1 MGSEMCIRDREN
13 TGKEL
18 VLESL
23 LMRLAEEG
31 MTNLFVEGGQQVAS
45 AFLDAGFVDRV
56 HLFHGQGELGEADCI
71 YPLTDNRD
79 ISIALPEA
87 GFEVVETANYDGD
100 LLETWE
106 RS

>member
-1 MGSEMCIRDREN
+1 
-13 TGKEL
+13 
-18 VLESL
+18 
-23 LMRLAEEG
+23 

-56 HLFHGQGELGEADCI
+56 HLFHGQEELGDADTI
-71 YPLTDNRD
+71 HPLTDSRN
-79 ISIALPEA
+79 ISDVLPSA
-87 GFEVVETANYDGD
+87 GFEIVETANYDGD